1 MIGFVSPEVE
11 RLGKEA
17 PRLEDKMRNIT
28 WIFAA
33 ALALS
38 TTGCLQTMDSGYPS
52 YGYNGG
58 GYNGGGYSQGYYQP
72 GYQQPAY
79 QPVYVPQTRYVA
91 VPTPAPQ
98 HTFSRPPEHNERH
111 DEHHDDQHHDDHP
124 SANNGHD
131 HNNRDSD
138 HHG

>member
-1 MIGFVSPEVE
+1 
-11 RLGKEA
+11 
-17 PRLEDKMRNIT
+17 MRNIR

-38 TTGCLQTMDSGYPS
+38 TTGCLETMDSGYGYPS
-52 YGYNGG
+52 YGYA
-58 GYNGGGYSQGYYQP
+58 GGYSSGYYQP
-72 GYQQPAY
+72 GYQQTVY
-79 QPVYVPQTRYVA
+79 QPVYVPQTRYVP

-98 HTFSRPPEHNERH
+98 HNFGRPPEHH
-111 DEHHDDQHHDDHP
+111 DEHHDDHHHDDHP

-131 HNNRDSD
+131 HNRDSD